1 MKRLLWTV
9 PELTPPHDLEVIVR
23 GAPVPS
29 GIRPVPIKGRD
40 GQTHSRLAEGRDSQ
54 HEKRIKSWRARVA
67 AAGVDAMAGR
77 DVYTGPVAVE
87 LRFLRPRT
95 VSQLGT
101 GRNSGQ
107 VKASTPAFPTTRPDV
122 LKLARLV
129 EDALTAVVW
138 KDDAQIVDERL
149 VKIYVPQNRPP
160 GVRVRV
166 WQLFEREQQ
175 VQTAIAEH
183 DRLERL
189 IVPQGEQVIAQLEGV
204 AEHLETASV
213 AMLDPVEAARELRE
227 LARRMR
233 VEGDW

>member
-9 PELTPPHDLEVIVR
+9 PELTPPPDVEVIVR

-29 GIRPVPIKGRD
+29 GIRPVPIKGKD
-40 GQTHSRLAEGRDSQ
+40 GQVHSRLAEGRDAQ
-54 HEKRIKSWRARVA
+54 HEQRIKGWRARVA
-67 AAGVDAMAGR
+67 GAGVDAMAGR
-77 DVYTGPVAVE
+77 DVYDGPLAVE

-129 EDALTAVVW
+129 EDALTSVVW

-149 VKIYVPQNRPP
+149 VKIYVPPNRPP

-166 WQLFEREQQ
+166 WRLFEREQQ
-175 VQTAIAEH
+175 VQDAIAEH
-183 DRLERL
+183 ERLERL
-189 IVPQGEQVIAQLEGV
+189 VLPQGEQVIAQLETIG
-204 AEHLETASV
+204 ELLEGDDETLA
-213 AMLDPVEAARELRE
+213 DPIEAARELRE